1 MERFSTHQVCR
12 GPQELQLST
21 LFQCYGQRH
30 ANLLWKASS
39 QAILTR
45 ARRAPTSDQRQ
56 SCDAALDASRR
67 AKSQKAKIGK
77 GAQRPPPREEMCLA
91 SNLVKEAAAH
101 ADSAAAADK
110 ALREIDHEKTTF
122 TRREIESKRH
132 DLVIIEDK
140 IYDADRFQWAHPG
153 GSLFVAM
160 FGGRDGTLAFQSYHM
175 RNFPHE
181 KLRPYLR
188 GRLAPGETITRFDQ
202 DHLELSKKLG
212 GAAPYFAPR
221 HQQYKAAFIW
231 ALAFAL
237 EAYALTVRRSWALAT
252 VLGFLYAMIG
262 LNIQHDANHGT
273 ESASFDLPSAMAS
286 SRDCA
291 AASTPS
297 RRPRRDAIDAFR

>member
-1 MERFSTHQVCR
+1 
-12 GPQELQLST
+12 
-21 LFQCYGQRH
+21 
-30 ANLLWKASS
+30 
-39 QAILTR
+39 
-45 ARRAPTSDQRQ
+45 
-56 SCDAALDASRR
+56 
-67 AKSQKAKIGK
+67 
-77 GAQRPPPREEMCLA
+77 MCLA

-122 TRREIESKRH
+122 TRREIEDRRH
-132 DLVIIEDK
+132 DLVIIEDRV
-140 IYDADRFQWAHPG
+140 YDADRFQWAHPG

-221 HQQYKAAFIW
+221 HQQYKAGFIW

-262 LNIQHDANHGT
+262 LNIQHDANHGNLP
-273 ESASFDLPSAMAS
+273 ASFCPSCDVLSPQRRRLGPRRVHAS
-286 SRDCA
+286 RERVA
-291 AASTPS
+291 TASHRWPS
-297 RRPRRDAIDAFR
+297 RRWCAGRRATRATMASDA

>member
-1 MERFSTHQVCR
+1 
-12 GPQELQLST
+12 
-21 LFQCYGQRH
+21 
-30 ANLLWKASS
+30 
-39 QAILTR
+39 
-45 ARRAPTSDQRQ
+45 
-56 SCDAALDASRR
+56 
-67 AKSQKAKIGK
+67 
-77 GAQRPPPREEMCLA
+77 MCLA

-122 TRREIESKRH
+122 TRREIESQRH
-132 DLVIIEDK
+132 DLVIIEDR

-262 LNIQHDANHGT
+262 LNIQHDANHGAD
-273 ESASFDLPSAMAS
+273 SASRGFTAHSRHRCAS
-286 SRDCA
+286 S
-291 AASTPS
+291 S
-297 RRPRRDAIDAFR
+297 

>member
-1 MERFSTHQVCR
+1 
-12 GPQELQLST
+12 
-21 LFQCYGQRH
+21 
-30 ANLLWKASS
+30 
-39 QAILTR
+39 
-45 ARRAPTSDQRQ
+45 
-56 SCDAALDASRR
+56 
-67 AKSQKAKIGK
+67 
-77 GAQRPPPREEMCLA
+77 MCLA

-122 TRREIESKRH
+122 TRREIESQRH
-132 DLVIIEDK
+132 DLVIIEDRV
-140 IYDADRFQWAHPG
+140 YDADRFQWAHPG

-273 ESASFDLPSAMAS
+273 GSASFDLSTMIRHRCVS
-286 SRDCA
+286 SRNRIL
-291 AASTPS
+291 S
-297 RRPRRDAIDAFR
+297 RRGRERESDRGDGIVARPRRRETASPRRRRSYTAEPTAEPRAHR

>member
-1 MERFSTHQVCR
+1 
-12 GPQELQLST
+12 
-21 LFQCYGQRH
+21 
-30 ANLLWKASS
+30 
-39 QAILTR
+39 
-45 ARRAPTSDQRQ
+45 
-56 SCDAALDASRR
+56 
-67 AKSQKAKIGK
+67 
-77 GAQRPPPREEMCLA
+77 MCLA

-132 DLVIIEDK
+132 DLVIIEDRV
-140 IYDADRFQWAHPG
+140 YDADRFQWAHPG

-188 GRLAPGETITRFDQ
+188 GRLAPGETVTRFDE

-262 LNIQHDANHGT
+262 LNIQHDANHGLMRRPLAFRRPCAVSDRFCDT
-273 ESASFDLPSAMAS
+273 VAARQREHRAPCRR
-286 SRDCA
+286 RD
-291 AASTPS
+291 
-297 RRPRRDAIDAFR
+297 RGDGVVVRPRRRDAVAVTLASMACRGDGLVG

>member
-1 MERFSTHQVCR
+1 
-12 GPQELQLST
+12 
-21 LFQCYGQRH
+21 
-30 ANLLWKASS
+30 
-39 QAILTR
+39 
-45 ARRAPTSDQRQ
+45 
-56 SCDAALDASRR
+56 
-67 AKSQKAKIGK
+67 
-77 GAQRPPPREEMCLA
+77 MCLA

-122 TRREIESKRH
+122 TRREIESQRH
-132 DLVIIEDK
+132 DLVIIEDR

-221 HQQYKAAFIW
+221 HQQYKAGFIW

-262 LNIQHDANHGT
+262 LNIQHDANHGIYA
-273 ESASFDLPSAMAS
+273 ASFGLLTLRVVSPSS
-286 SRDCA
+286 DEVGRFG
-291 AASTPS
+291 PLQ
-297 RRPRRDAIDAFR
+297 

>member
-1 MERFSTHQVCR
+1 
-12 GPQELQLST
+12 
-21 LFQCYGQRH
+21 
-30 ANLLWKASS
+30 
-39 QAILTR
+39 
-45 ARRAPTSDQRQ
+45 
-56 SCDAALDASRR
+56 
-67 AKSQKAKIGK
+67 
-77 GAQRPPPREEMCLA
+77 MCLA

-132 DLVIIEDK
+132 DLVIIEDRV
-140 IYDADRFQWAHPG
+140 YDADRFQWAHPG

-237 EAYALTVRRSWALAT
+237 EAYALTVKRSWSLAT

-262 LNIQHDANHGT
+262 LNIQHDANHG
-273 ESASFDLPSAMAS
+273 LL
-286 SRDCA
+286 
-291 AASTPS
+291 
-297 RRPRRDAIDAFR
+297 RRPLTFLILSRFGTLL